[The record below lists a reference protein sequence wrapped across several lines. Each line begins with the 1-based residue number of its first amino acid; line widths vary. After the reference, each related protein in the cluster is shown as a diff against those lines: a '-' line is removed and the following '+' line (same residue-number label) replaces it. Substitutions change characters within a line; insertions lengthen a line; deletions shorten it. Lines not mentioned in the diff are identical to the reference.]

1 MKARPTLAARLSG
14 LSPALLL
21 ALLAAGAAADDPS
34 AALRERLAAASAER
48 GAQAF
53 DTCAA
58 CHSDRRGDEAL
69 IGPNLWGIV
78 DRAVAGETGFEYSDA
93 LLAAGGT
100 WTLERLDALI
110 ENPTRALPGN
120 TMGFYGI
127 RDPQERADILA
138 HLLTLRDDEAGEE
151 DEEGGSETGEGD

>member
-1 MKARPTLAARLSG
+1 MKARPMPSARPARLAA
-14 LSPALLL
+14 ALLL
-21 ALLAAGAAADDPS
+21 ALPAAGAVADDPS

-78 DRAVAGETGFEYSDA
+78 DRRVASEPGFDYSDA

-100 WTLERLDALI
+100 WTLGRLDALI
-110 ENPTRALPGN
+110 ENPTRAAPGN
-120 TMGFYGI
+120 TMRFYGI
-127 RDPQERADILA
+127 RDPRERADILA
-138 HLLTLRDDEAGEE
+138 YLLTLRDDEADE
-151 DEEGGSETGEGD
+151 DD